1 MKTARQMMLV
11 ALWSLFWAV
20 ALPLAGLFEVGV
32 LIADSVEGHT
42 KGAFA
47 SQ

>member
-1 MKTARQMMLV
+1 MMLV

-32 LIADSVEGHT
+32 LIADSVEGQT
-42 KGAFA
+42 KETLAA
-47 SQ
+47 ALNN